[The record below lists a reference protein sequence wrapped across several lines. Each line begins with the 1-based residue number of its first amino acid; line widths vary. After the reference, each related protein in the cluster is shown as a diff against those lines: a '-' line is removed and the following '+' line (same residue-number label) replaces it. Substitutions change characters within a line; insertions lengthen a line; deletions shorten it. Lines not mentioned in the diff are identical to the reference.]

1 MLDLCQEAFD
11 KGLIR
16 VPCPELLE
24 DHESFLTLKR
34 LKQLGT
40 MRFIG
45 ELYKQ
50 GLINIKTLLNISRE
64 LIDSRLPYEFVEI
77 QALMLDEDRLES
89 ANALLET
96 VQGQFK
102 QKSKVKVV
110 VGLIFETLGRIVR
123 ERGDVSMKVKFRL
136 MVRVI

>member
-1 MLDLCQEAFD
+1 
-11 KGLIR
+11 
-16 VPCPELLE
+16 
-24 DHESFLTLKR
+24 
-34 LKQLGT
+34 

>member
-24 DHESFLTLKR
+24 DRESFLTLKR

>member
-1 MLDLCQEAFD
+1 LLDLCQEAFD

-24 DHESFLTLKR
+24 DRESFLTLKR